1 MNVAIFS
8 KYNHIFLNLS
18 LQYFFSCVNITT
30 WPKNQFSKQRQIGSQ
45 SKKRFSLFFIRL
57 LFLFKKAMD
66 MTAMHYEVATLK
78 TSRIKLYK
86 FQTSAR
92 VHTQPKIPQPCERQ
106 LLKLMGRPQCPQQL
120 EHWMTIGS
128 HLWCLA

>member
-18 LQYFFSCVNITT
+18 LQYFLFLCKHYYMTT
-30 WPKNQFSKQRQIGSQ
+30 EPILQTKANWFRI
-45 SKKRFSLFFIRL
+45 KKKIFPLFHSVT
-57 LFLFKKAMD
+57 FLFKKVMD

-78 TSRIKLYK
+78 TSRINLHK

-92 VHTQPKIPQPCERQ
+92 VQTRPKIPQPCERQ
-106 LLKLMGRPQCPQQL
+106 LLKLMWRPQCP
-120 EHWMTIGS
+120 
-128 HLWCLA
+128 